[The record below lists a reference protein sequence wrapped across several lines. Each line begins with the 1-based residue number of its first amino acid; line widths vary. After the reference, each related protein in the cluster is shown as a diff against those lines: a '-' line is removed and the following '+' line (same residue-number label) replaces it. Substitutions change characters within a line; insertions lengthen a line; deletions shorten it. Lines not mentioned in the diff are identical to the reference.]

1 MPASLNERCDMFARF
16 AAAVVAMIAV
26 VTASNILV
34 QFPVQADL
42 GPLHLGDILTWGAF
56 TYPFAFL
63 VSDLTNR
70 FDGPRSARAVV
81 LVGFAVALCLSAFLS
96 TPRIAIASATAFLI
110 GQLLDIAVFSR
121 LRNRYWLIPPL
132 SASLLGSAIDTLLFF
147 SIAFAPVFGFIDS
160 YFGMVDGSL
169 GMDAPWLGI
178 GAPLPLWLSLA
189 SGDFSVK
196 FLAALLL
203 LVPYRALMNTFMP
216 LLFTTL
222 FITKSSGFSI
232 SFSSTYLAIMSTNF
246 LP

>member
-1 MPASLNERCDMFARF
+1 MFARF
-16 AAAVVAMIAV
+16 ALAVAAMIAV

-42 GPLHLGDILTWGAF
+42 GPIHLGDILTWGAF

-70 FDGPRSARAVV
+70 YDGPHRARAVV
-81 LVGFAVALCLSAFLS
+81 LVGFAVALCLSAYLS

-121 LRNRYWLIPPL
+121 LRNRFWLVPPL
-132 SASLLGSAIDTLLFF
+132 SASLLGSLIDTAIFF
-147 SIAFAPVFGFIDS
+147 SIAFAPVFGFVDGW
-160 YFGMVDGSL
+160 FAMPDGSL
-169 GMDAPWLGI
+169 GMTAPWLGV
-178 GAPLPLWLSLA
+178 GAGTPLWLSLA

-203 LVPYRALMNTFMP
+203 LMPYRLLMNAVMP
-216 LLFTTL
+216 LRPAT
-222 FITKSSGFSI
+222 
-232 SFSSTYLAIMSTNF
+232 AAA
-246 LP
+246 

>member
-1 MPASLNERCDMFARF
+1 MLARF
-16 AAAVVAMIAV
+16 WLAVAAMVAV

-42 GPLHLGDILTWGAF
+42 GPIHLGDLLTWGAF

-70 FDGPRSARAVV
+70 FDGPGRARIVV
-81 LVGFAVALCLSAFLS
+81 VIGFAAALCLSAFLA

-121 LRNRYWLIPPL
+121 LRNRFWLVPPL
-132 SASLLGSAIDTLLFF
+132 SASLLGSLLDTAIFF
-147 SIAFAPVFGFIDS
+147 SIAFAPPFAFIDA
-160 YFGMVDGSL
+160 FFNAPDGSL
-169 GMDAPWLGI
+169 AMPAPWLGI
-178 GAPLPLWLSLA
+178 GTQVPLWLSLA

-203 LVPYRALMNTFMP
+203 LVPYRLLMNAVMP
-216 LLFTTL
+216 LRPVAA
-222 FITKSSGFSI
+222 SG
-232 SFSSTYLAIMSTNF
+232 A
-246 LP
+246 

>member
-1 MPASLNERCDMFARF
+1 MFARF
-16 AAAVVAMIAV
+16 ALAVAAMVAV

-42 GPLHLGDILTWGAF
+42 GSIHLGDILTWGAF

-70 FDGPRSARAVV
+70 YDGPRRARAVV
-81 LVGFAVALCLSAFLS
+81 LVGFAVALCLSAYLS

-121 LRNRYWLIPPL
+121 LRNRFWLVPPL
-132 SASLLGSAIDTLLFF
+132 SASLLGSLIDTAIFF
-147 SIAFAPVFGFIDS
+147 SIAFAPVFGFVDTW
-160 YFGMVDGSL
+160 FGMADGSL
-169 GMDAPWLGI
+169 GMSAPWLGI
-178 GAPLPLWLSLA
+178 GTDVPLWLSLA

-203 LVPYRALMNTFMP
+203 LMPYRLLMNAVMP
-216 LLFTTL
+216 LRP
-222 FITKSSGFSI
+222 
-232 SFSSTYLAIMSTNF
+232 AAA
-246 LP
+246 